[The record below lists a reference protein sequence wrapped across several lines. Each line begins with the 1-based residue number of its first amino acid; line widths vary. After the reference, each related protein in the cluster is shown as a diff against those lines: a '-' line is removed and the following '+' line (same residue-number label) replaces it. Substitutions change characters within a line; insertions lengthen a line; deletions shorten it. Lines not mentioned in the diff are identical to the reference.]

1 MNKRFQQN
9 IYHGSV
15 DPSWMIGNVTRI
27 KSRRKISVGVS
38 TKLLNNI
45 LVWKNIFLILLYVI
59 VEKVN
64 I

>member
-45 LVWKNIFLILLYVI
+45 LV
-59 VEKVN
+59 
-64 I
+64 

>member
-15 DPSWMIGNVTRI
+15 DSGWMIGNVTRI
-27 KSRRKISVGVS
+27 KSRRKISVDVS

-45 LVWKNIFLILLYVI
+45 LV
-59 VEKVN
+59 
-64 I
+64 